1 MTVTILVPIYGV
13 ERFIAECAES
23 LLSQTYPDIEY
34 VFCDDGTK
42 DRSVEVLRSVVARHT
57 ERAGHVRIIAND
69 RNRGLGATRSHL
81 LSEVRTAA
89 FAFVD
94 SDDRLPLEAIAT
106 LVARQRETGADIV
119 EGAYQEFGAA
129 GLGTVSLPSHVSADS
144 YLRRVLCQN
153 VVSNRVWGKL
163 YLTEAARRVPD
174 LFAEG
179 VDYAEDYRATACL
192 ATVASRAWTDTVVY
206 HYRTDNSASYTAAAA
221 NKRNVRQYLR
231 ASHDVMA
238 FYRRRCHLPFALE
251 LGMMNAWRVARR
263 AGLAA
268 AEVDKITRYEPESLT
283 ARLIYRLLRGSALPH
298 AIGETLY
305 RTARWITAR
314 L

>member
-1 MTVTILVPIYGV
+1 MKVTILVPIYGV
-13 ERFIAECAES
+13 ERYIAECAES
-23 LLSQTYPDIEY
+23 LLTQTYPDIEY

-42 DRSVEVLRSVVARHT
+42 DRSIEALRTVVARHA
-57 ERAGHVRIIAND
+57 ERAGRVRIIAND
-69 RNRGLGATRSHL
+69 RNRGLGATRRHL
-81 LSEVRTAA
+81 LSEVRTEA

-94 SDDRLPLEAIAT
+94 SDDRLPPEAVAT
-106 LVARQRETGADIV
+106 LVARQEETGADIV

-129 GLGTVSLPSHVSADS
+129 GLGAVQLPSHASPDR

-163 YLTEAARRVPD
+163 YITWAARRVPD

-179 VDYAEDYRATACL
+179 VDYSEDYRATARL
-192 ATVASRAWTDTVVY
+192 AAVTSRAWTDRVVY
-206 HYRTDNSASYTAAAA
+206 HYRTDNAASYTATVTE
-221 NKRNVRQYLR
+221 RSVRQYLA
-231 ASHDVMA
+231 ASHDVMV
-238 FYRRRCHLPFALE
+238 FYRHRCHLPFALE
-251 LGMMNAWRVARR
+251 TGLMNAWRVARL

-268 AEVDKITRYEPESLT
+268 AEVDEITRYEPESLT
-283 ARLIYRLLRGSALPH
+283 ARLICRLLRGGRLPH

-305 RTARWITAR
+305 RTARWITAH